1 MKKNQLLKV
10 LFGISFATMLMSCAG
25 NESSPNEKPKE
36 ENSSASSK
44 EEIDL
49 NAALSKAKEAIHL
62 EGDLT
67 SIYVDD
73 GDSYEE
79 GDIDVTITDD
89 FFEWNKTFKD
99 SSSNEVNFDYTFTK
113 NASGNVCYDRLNIM
127 NEVVNIEYENP
138 SIDGGMKYNS
148 YCFNPFNNLF
158 ADDLTLIEGRY
169 YVSEE
174 RINDF
179 APFLS
184 FMSTT
189 EYKMYTVQ
197 MSSVSLSYQNGKFKD
212 LILTSSP
219 QSDGLLNPADFF
231 FDATFDLLFPG
242 KDVAKDEVKAKE
254 HKKEHDTLQGA
265 LNKLQETIKAENYT
279 ITADDEE
286 SGGDYSTSYDN
297 YATSEGFY
305 SDFKPL
311 IYNYKFGYK
320 KQSDGK
326 YRRFIDYVSGDNKGT
341 QKYDTN
347 SSKATQERKDL
358 EPQFTSFA
366 PEFFV
371 FNSKTNVFSTT
382 TSMVVDEIK
391 ALITPF
397 YDKQDVFLNATKVF
411 FNLDSSNEVSSW
423 GIVVYDFA
431 SGYTDT
437 ITYTFKDIG
446 TTTLPTLI
454 AD

>member
-1 MKKNQLLKV
+1 MKNNKLLKV
-10 LFGISFATMLMSCAG
+10 LLSGAFLTLLVSCVG
-25 NESSPNEKPKE
+25 NTETSSEQSQSESSE
-36 ENSSASSK
+36 S
-44 EEIDL
+44 IDL

-73 GDSYEE
+73 GDSYDE
-79 GDIDVTITDD
+79 GEIDVTITDD
-89 FFEWNKTFKD
+89 FFEWNKDFKD
-99 SSSNEVNFDYTFTK
+99 NSNNEVNFSYTFAK
-113 NASGNVCYDRLNIM
+113 NKSGNMAYDRLNIM
-127 NEVVNIEYENP
+127 NEVVNVEYVNP
-138 SIDGGMKYNS
+138 GLETTMKYDS
-148 YCFNPFNNLF
+148 YCKNPFNNLY

-174 RINDF
+174 RMNDF

-189 EYKMYTVQ
+189 EYKMYTVT

-212 LILTSSP
+212 IILTSAA
-219 QSDGLLNPADFF
+219 QSDGLLTPADFF
-231 FDATFDLLFPG
+231 FDATFNLLYPG
-242 KDVAKDEVKAKE
+242 KDVEKEKVTSKE
-254 HKKEHDTLQGA
+254 HRDEHDTLKAA
-265 LNKLQETIKAENYT
+265 LTELQKTINGQNYT
-279 ITADDEE
+279 ITATDEE
-286 SGGDYSTSYDN
+286 SSGDYSSTYDN
-297 YATSEGFY
+297 YATAEGFY

-341 QKYDTN
+341 QKYDTS
-347 SSKATQERKDL
+347 SSKALLERKDL

-371 FNSKTNVFSTT
+371 KNTKTNVYSTT

-391 ALITPF
+391 SYITPF
-397 YDKQDVFLNATKVF
+397 YDKQDAFLTATKIF
-411 FNLDSSNEVSSW
+411 FNLDDSNAITSW

-446 TTTLPTLI
+446 STTLPSLI